1 MMEELRRLAECMVA
15 PTAPSIPINS
25 PQPRSTIMVVDDQP
39 ANLKLLEDLLKQQGH
54 AIRSFPRGRLALDAA
69 ACNPPDLILLD
80 INMPEMNGFEV
91 CKRLKADGNLAAIPV
106 LFLSALDREMD
117 KVEALRSGGVD
128 YVTKPFQLEEVK
140 ARVETHLALHHAR
153 QIERD
158 LLEKTLNGA
167 VKALSGLTLMTSPPL
182 AERSEALRNMVVY
195 MAAKMLLKDP
205 WQYELAAMLCLIGC
219 IALPPDTFERA
230 YRGENVSAE
239 EIQMYRAHPDVGFQL
254 LSQIPRLE
262 VVAEMI
268 RLQQIDTA
276 DPAKDDI
283 PRRGAFMLKTAQEL
297 DRRTLRGTPF
307 QAARVQLQAAPGKYP
322 TEMLAALKGYSPAAV
337 HFEVKSLASQQL
349 LPGMMLED
357 DVVTRDRSLT
367 VISKGT
373 ILTAM
378 LIERVRNFAKTRGV
392 CEPIQVRTQNSPCPD
407 ESQRLVGC
415 NGIPAAW

>member
-1 MMEELRRLAECMVA
+1 MT
-15 PTAPSIPINS
+15 PTPPKAADIL
-25 PQPRSTIMVVDDQP
+25 VVDDTV
-39 ANLKLLEDLLKQQGH
+39 ANLRLLTEILRDGGYK
-54 AIRSFPRGRLALDAA
+54 PRLSRNGRLALEAA
-69 ACNPPDLILLD
+69 RAVSPDLILLD

-91 CKRLKADGNLAAIPV
+91 CKRLKADENLAAIPV

-128 YVTKPFQLEEVK
+128 YVTKPFQLEEVQ

-167 VKALSGLTLMTSPPL
+167 VKALSGLTLMTSPAL
-182 AERSEALRNMVVY
+182 AERSEALRSMVVY
-195 MAAKMLLKDP
+195 MAAKMPLKYP

-268 RLQQIDTA
+268 RLQQTDTA
-276 DPAKDDI
+276 DSAKDDI
-283 PRRGAFMLKTAQEL
+283 SRWGALILKTAQEL

-307 QAARVQLQAAPGKYP
+307 QAACVQLQATPGKYSSG
-322 TEMLAALKGYSPAAV
+322 MLAALKGYSPAPI

-392 CEPIQVRTQNSPCPD
+392 CEPIQVRMRKSPCPD
-407 ESQRLVGC
+407 ESQRLVGV
-415 NGIPAAW
+415 